1 MYNMDQ
7 FNLLDLNNDVLDI
20 IGDYV
25 KKNNHDRMEELFK
38 KRMTMYNYTIHA
50 FTRILKIDYGIKN
63 KKALNKY
70 IMDFYYK
77 IDVEDPYADI
87 DYDHEIVKHFKLTK
101 KVFCD
106 CGCMLFKNGLK
117 KHQKTKKHLDLME
130 KEEDFK
136 YADEGIEYLK
146 KNNQL
151 VEENIN
157 EIIYDR
163 LFKRGRSRNDIKEYR
178 KTRKFI

>member
-1 MYNMDQ
+1 MENNNI
-7 FNLLDLNNDVLDI
+7 NLLDLGDDILNI

-25 KKNNHDRMEELFK
+25 KKDNDDRMEKKFK

-50 FTRILKIDYGIKN
+50 LTRILKIDYGIKN
-63 KKALNKY
+63 KKALRDY

-87 DYDHEIVKHFKLTK
+87 DYDHEIVRHFKLTK

-106 CGCMLFKNGLK
+106 CGCMIFKNGLK
-117 KHQKTKKHLDLME
+117 THQKTKKHLNLME

-136 YADEGIEYLK
+136 YADEGMEYLK
-146 KNNQL
+146 KNNQF

-163 LFKRGRSRNDIKEYR
+163 LFKRGRSRNDIKDIE
-178 KTRKFI
+178 KLDI

>member
-1 MYNMDQ
+1 MENM
-7 FNLLDLNNDVLDI
+7 NLLDLDDDILNI

-25 KKNNHDRMEELFK
+25 KKDNHDRMEELFK
-38 KRMTMYNYTIHA
+38 KRMIMHNNTYYTL
-50 FTRILKIDYGIKN
+50 TKILKIDYGIKN
-63 KKALNKY
+63 KLALRNY
-70 IMDFYYK
+70 VMDFYFN
-77 IDVEDPYADI
+77 IDVEDPYAEI
-87 DYDHEIVKHFKLTK
+87 DYDHEIVKRFKLEK

-106 CGCMLFKNGLK
+106 CGCMIFKKSLK
-117 KHQKTKKHLDLME
+117 THQKTKKHFNLMG

-146 KNNQL
+146 KNNQF

-163 LFKRGRSRNDIKEYR
+163 LFKSGRSRNDIKEYR
-178 KTRKFI
+178 KTRHLN